1 MSEPLLYTTEI
12 YAYVFAALKLWFGP
26 NSSHNNTTIAFNTW
40 YHAIMHLVI
49 DFFSLLQ
56 KARMLT
62 AKLKTIINSFRGKKK
77 RRWVSQTAK
86 QVCSMGL
93 TLCILCLLNFRSVT
107 ANWVGQSCLVLSA
120 EETGTLLDWVLWEG
134 DSLLLQI
141 CSVHGDPFRQSES
154 SFKSWYKSSSP
165 PTQTKSCAKWGVGI
179 VFRFAQLFIKKN
191 KNLWKLLFRPPL
203 QESQWEIFI
212 PWHIGLQKG

>member
-1 MSEPLLYTTEI
+1 
-12 YAYVFAALKLWFGP
+12 
-26 NSSHNNTTIAFNTW
+26 
-40 YHAIMHLVI
+40 
-49 DFFSLLQ
+49 
-56 KARMLT
+56 
-62 AKLKTIINSFRGKKK
+62 
-77 RRWVSQTAK
+77 
-86 QVCSMGL
+86 MGL

-179 VFRFAQLFIKKN
+179 VFRFAQLFIKKKKKIYEN
-191 KNLWKLLFRPPL
+191 SFLDLPYKKASEKYSSPGTLACRRASAGHQHHSLTASSCHQPQLPPRGVTAQPLPPTCYKGLGDKLHQSL
-203 QESQWEIFI
+203 E
-212 PWHIGLQKG
+212 